1 MNTPLRQPPRF
12 VPTLTEKI
20 ETNTFTPT
28 ETHPGIDVDALITAV
43 WQQIQPLVVVKLQ
56 QQSEQWLRATL
67 AQQLQEISIRLQDD
81 IALLVR
87 QAVNDALTTQ
97 NRSQTHLD
105 SDSN

>member
-20 ETNTFTPT
+20 DT
-28 ETHPGIDVDALITAV
+28 GIDVEALIDAV
-43 WQQIQPLVVVKLQ
+43 WQQVQPLVVLKLQ

-67 AQQLQEISIRLQDD
+67 AQQLQEINIRVQED

-87 QAVNDALTTQ
+87 QAVSNALTTQ
-97 NRSQTHLD
+97 NRTHTHLD